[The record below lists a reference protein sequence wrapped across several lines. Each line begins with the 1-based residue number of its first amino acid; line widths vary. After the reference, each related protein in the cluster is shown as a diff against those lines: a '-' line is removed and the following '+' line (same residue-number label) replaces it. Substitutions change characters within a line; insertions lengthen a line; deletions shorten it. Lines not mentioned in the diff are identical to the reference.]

1 MASLHRIAQYLWLGY
16 SVRRICELMDA
27 DKATVKAMKKRFI

>member
-1 MASLHRIAQYLWLGY
+1 MQPLHRIAVYLWLGY